1 MAEVTDEFSSPRE
14 TPPYPSVR
22 EAAALL
28 GMHPDTLRWHLTHSG
43 NPAQVW
49 RDGRAYLPMSLED
62 ADQLL
67 QSRRQATI
75 DRQEAIATLP
85 GLSAERVAHL
95 LGIRKNTVYRLNELG
110 TLPAETETMIGRR
123 KILRWTPLTVRAYAE
138 RVGRTLTE

>member
-1 MAEVTDEFSSPRE
+1 VTEPDGEP
-14 TPPYPSVR
+14 TYPSLL

-43 NPAQVW
+43 NSARVW
-49 RDGRAYLPMSLED
+49 RDGRAYLPMSLEE

-85 GLSAERVAHL
+85 GLSAQRVAHL
-95 LGIRKNTVYRLNELG
+95 LGIRKNTVYRLNELR
-110 TLPAETETMIGRR
+110 TLPAEAETMIGRR
-123 KILRWTPLTVRAYAE
+123 KILRWNPLTVRAYAE